1 MEFLGEVV
9 DGALTAQKI
18 RGEKLDHLN
27 YTPSA
32 AALHVN
38 SKQSKSGRKDT
49 HTGDPFCVF
58 CESKGHWAQDC
69 KKVTEVSERREKL
82 KAAHCCFLCLNRGHS
97 ARACGRKGRASCTRC
112 KGAHH
117 RSILMR
123 QGPLLH
129 PSERLRKLP
138 SAR

>member
-58 CESKGHWAQDC
+58 CESKGHWAQEC
-69 KKVTEVSERREKL
+69 KKITEVSERREKL
-82 KAAHCCFLCLNRGHS
+82 KLAHRCIHCFNRGHN
-97 ARACGRKGRASCTRC
+97 ARV
-112 KGAHH
+112 
-117 RSILMR
+117 
-123 QGPLLH
+123 
-129 PSERLRKLP
+129 
-138 SAR
+138 